1 MINNNIKI
9 DLHIHSVASE
19 YKEPKYAD
27 GTSIVTNSTIQNV
40 EVLLNR
46 LKENSISLFSI
57 TDHNR
62 YDSKLYNEIKAKLQ
76 TEEYKQL
83 NVLHGV
89 EFDVQLEI
97 EKKPVHI
104 IVIFDVKT
112 DKDMLLIE
120 KTISNNIITSVSG
133 FYTKEIFE
141 KLLREIKLDTILIVH
156 QKTSLDNGKG
166 NHNSLSE
173 GTSDPYT
180 IIKAGYITA
189 LEYQK
194 PNVEGILKNNL
205 YDMNVDIALITG
217 SDCHDWYA
225 YPHHDKTKNNN
236 SVYFSKIKA
245 LPTFKGLLLS
255 LTSPLTR
262 FNRIERNDSNYIHSF
277 SINGNDIGLDSGIN
291 AIIGENGSG
300 KTTLFQILSRD
311 DNKKYIKDLKKENCI
326 VFDCDESIILH
337 SIKQSELIE
346 KFQKNELFYD
356 DATLFND
363 INSQNFETVYSNFNE
378 KLLKSIKHNIHKFEL
393 KDALRNK
400 NFELKMDLEDTSTL
414 YVNTSPITFAPE
426 NEHSSHRTNI
436 SNIIRLLINERA
448 DDYYDNEIKDKFLQA
463 IRIINDIYNVVEE
476 KEKQVD
482 FNNKIKNIIVK
493 ECNDYYESIN
503 EISTS
508 EDREI
513 SSYSIGKES
522 FVNDIVNAIKAN
534 ISKQNKLVL
543 PDICE
548 GKSKNQ
554 KNGYIFSKET
564 NYNGVDVL
572 EKYLETMFTNN
583 YRDIDKLLN
592 ITTKNELK
600 QAIMGC
606 NSIEDIDKKHES
618 NYQKFIE
625 WAKKEK
631 TYIKEETSDDSIGN
645 TLGEMSLVYY
655 KFKTSLENSFDV
667 LMIDQPE
674 DNISNNRIAEKLVK
688 YFNSVRKNKQL
699 IIVTHNPL
707 LVVNLDVDNVIH
719 LNKVNNKINVKAG
732 CLEDEDNEILNLV
745 ASTLDGGKE
754 MIERRLKIYE

>member
-9 DLHIHSVASE
+9 DLHIHSAASE
-19 YKEPKYAD
+19 YKEPKYGD
-27 GTSIVTNSTIQNV
+27 GTSIVENSNIQNV
-40 EVLLNR
+40 DVLLKR
-46 LKENSISLFSI
+46 LKDNNISLFSI

-62 YDSKLYNEIKAKLQ
+62 YDSKLYNEIKAKLE

-89 EFDVQLEI
+89 EFDVQMEAG
-97 EKKPVHI
+97 KKPVHI

-112 DKDMLLIE
+112 DEDMLLIE
-120 KTISNNIITSVSG
+120 NTILNNLITDKSG
-133 FYTKEIFE
+133 FYTKEKFE
-141 KLLREIKLDTILIVH
+141 NLLKEIKLDTILIVH
-156 QKTSLDNGKG
+156 QKTSLDNGEG

-180 IIKAGYITA
+180 IIKTGYITA

-205 YDMNVDIALITG
+205 YDMNVDVALITG
-217 SDCHDWYA
+217 SDCHDWYV
-225 YPHHDKTKNNN
+225 YPNHDKMKHRN

-255 LTSPLTR
+255 LTSPTTR

-277 SINGNDIGLDSGIN
+277 SINGNDIELDPGIN

-300 KTTLFQILSRD
+300 KTTLFQILSGDYNQR
-311 DNKKYIKDLKKENCI
+311 YIKELKRENDI
-326 VFDCDESIILH
+326 VADCDESITLH

-356 DATLFND
+356 DATLFTD
-363 INSQNFETVYSNFNE
+363 INSLNFETVYLHFDE
-378 KLLKSIKHNIHKFEL
+378 KLLKNIKYNIHKFEL
-393 KDALRNK
+393 KEALRNK

-414 YVNTSPITFAPE
+414 YVTTSPITFVPE
-426 NEHSSHRTNI
+426 NKHSSHRTNI
-436 SNIIRLLINERA
+436 SNIIRLLISEYD
-448 DDYYDNEIKDKFLQA
+448 DDYYNDEIKDKLLQA
-463 IRIINDIYNVVEE
+463 INIINDIYNLVEE

-482 FNNKIKNIIVK
+482 LNNKIKNIIVK
-493 ECNDYYESIN
+493 ECNDYSENIN

-508 EDREI
+508 EDREV
-513 SSYSIGKES
+513 SSYITGKES
-522 FVNDIVNAIKAN
+522 FVNDIVNAIQAN
-534 ISKQNKLVL
+534 ILKTNKLDL
-543 PDICE
+543 PVICE

-554 KNGYIFSKET
+554 KNGYIFSKEA

-572 EKYLETMFTNN
+572 EKYLETMFTNG
-583 YRDIDKLLN
+583 YRNINKLLH

-606 NSIEDIDKKHES
+606 NSIEDIDKKHDA
-618 NYQKFIE
+618 NYLKFIE

-655 KFKTSLENSFDV
+655 KFKTSSENSFDV

-719 LNKVNNKINVKAG
+719 LNKINNKINIKAG
-732 CLEDEDNEILNLV
+732 CLEDEDNEILSLV